1 MSQTI
6 KPVKWLETALW
17 LLEVWDIF
25 KNTTSEV
32 VNDEG
37 DELWKCNLGFE
48 IPIKNNNE
56 VRQDIT
62 QVGRPTPTKVGTQID
77 VMMSSLHVIER
88 IGYHIPD

>member
-25 KNTTSEV
+25 ENTSSEV

-37 DELWKCNLGFE
+37 DKL
-48 IPIKNNNE
+48 
-56 VRQDIT
+56 
-62 QVGRPTPTKVGTQID
+62 
-77 VMMSSLHVIER
+77 
-88 IGYHIPD
+88 

>member
-17 LLEVWDIF
+17 LLGVWDIF
-25 KNTTSEV
+25 ENTTSEV

-37 DELWKCNLGFE
+37 DGLWKCSLGFE
-48 IPIKNNNE
+48 ILIKNNNE

-62 QVGRPTPTKVGTQID
+62 QVG
-77 VMMSSLHVIER
+77 
-88 IGYHIPD
+88 